1 MLFLLQGALA
11 APRPPTRE
19 EGRARSIATFLSN
32 LNLDGYIDLFAN
44 QGITMDL
51 LPYVSEAQL
60 ERIGVATL
68 GDRLRIVL
76 NAQEVQRE
84 EEVQR

>member
-1 MLFLLQGALA
+1 MWVTVWMLFLLQGALA

-32 LNLDGYIDLFAN
+32 LDGYIDLFAN

-51 LPYVSEAQL
+51 LP
-60 ERIGVATL
+60 
-68 GDRLRIVL
+68 
-76 NAQEVQRE
+76 
-84 EEVQR
+84 